1 MATTTRQVYREGFS
15 RSIGDFISVD
25 ATADGNA
32 GSNTIVSSAFLNLDG
47 GTDDDTFEN
56 WYALIADSTSG
67 GDGES
72 RRVQSYVPDPDAPTI
87 RVASAFSV
95 QIISGVTIELHRY
108 NPADKHDVLGRA
120 INQLS
125 RDLAKDVLD
134 ESIVVDNVL
143 ANTGFELFT
152 TVNVPDDWTIVGS
165 PTVTEENTIVRHRTS
180 SVKVVASG
188 ADGQLTQAPTIN
200 IDEITTEQADAAR
213 WCYAT
218 EPNTVRLRTDFGT
231 SIVNSPFHSGRDQW
245 EYLEVEKTVP
255 STATQVKQICEV
267 ADGGTGYFDIG
278 HLSLGPVYDYD
289 LPTSIVG
296 DIYRL
301 EQQRNQLITEG
312 GYYPIPDGG
321 WPSEGLILRIKGQGV
336 LSVPTTD
343 SGTTEIGEP
352 QLQLLYAYA
361 GMLLWQL
368 FASPARSAGLDR
380 SGFDIAAKESAD
392 LVAVL
397 KGQKGMISPAMSA
410 QRHRNNWI
418 VQGDGSSR
426 KLVFTQPRA

>member
-25 ATADGNA
+25 TTGDGDA
-32 GSNTIVSSAFLNLDG
+32 AFTTIVSSAFLGLDG
-47 GTDDDTFEN
+47 GTDDDAYEN
-56 WYALIADSTSG
+56 WYALIADSTSSA
-67 GDGES
+67 DGES
-72 RRVQSYVPDPDAPTI
+72 RRIESYVPDPDAPTV
-87 RVASAFSV
+87 RVASAFSA
-95 QIISGVTIELHRY
+95 QIISGITIELHRY
-108 NPADKHDVLGRA
+108 NPVDKHDVLGRA

-125 RDLAKDVLD
+125 RDLALPVLD

-143 ANTGFELFT
+143 VNTGFELFT
-152 TVNVPDDWTIVGS
+152 TANVPDDWTIVGS
-165 PTVTEENTIVRHRTS
+165 PMVTEENTLVRHGTS

-188 ADGQLTQAPTIN
+188 AAGQLTQAPTIN
-200 IDEITTEQADAAR
+200 VDELTNEQANAAR

-218 EPNTVRLRTDFGT
+218 EPNTVRLRTDFGS
-231 SIVNSPFHSGRDQW
+231 SIASSSFHSGKDQW
-245 EYLEVEKTVP
+245 EYLEVEKAVP
-255 STATQVKQICEV
+255 DTATQVKMICEV

-301 EQQRNQLITEG
+301 EQQRDERIAEG
-312 GYYPIPDGG
+312 GYYPIPDDGR
-321 WPSEGLILRIKGQGV
+321 PSEGMILRLKGQGV

-380 SGFDIAAKESAD
+380 SGFDLAAKESAD

-397 KGQKGMISPAMSA
+397 KGQRGMISPAMGA